1 MMRSSSTLLNAHRPP
16 ALSSGMVAALATVPL
31 VEKLRVETS
40 GRVAEQFH
48 AVRKPPPVGAVT
60 VTLART
66 AFASLGTPPC
76 PVTCSRV
83 TAPPSR
89 RDAPLPSRV
98 STIRAGA
105 SGASPVG
112 AAVGWA
118 TGTVVSP
125 NAAAGSTMKLQL
137 TLRADVPAFTLYV
150 P

>member
-1 MMRSSSTLLNAHRPP
+1 MMRSASTLLNAQRPP
-16 ALSSGMVAALATVPL
+16 PLSSGMVAAFATVPF
-31 VEKLRVETS
+31 VEKFSVDTS

-48 AVRKPPPVGAVT
+48 AVRNPPPAGAVT

-66 AFASLGTPPC
+66 AFASAGTPPR

-83 TAPPSR
+83 IAPPTR
-89 RDAPLPSRV
+89 REAPEPSRV

-112 AAVGWA
+112 EAVGWA

-125 NAAAGSTMKLQL
+125 KAAAGSTLKLQL
-137 TLRADVPAFTLYV
+137 TLRAVVPALTL
-150 P
+150 